1 MPDENE
7 IRQKVAED
15 LGIADMSIAEQKEL
29 ISQFG
34 EVALKAATVAV
45 VGTMSEEQRA
55 QFAVLAQAGDA
66 QAVQAFLDETVPG
79 HEAIASAAVVEEVK
93 NFRASQT
100 A

>member
-15 LGIADMSIAEQKEL
+15 LGIANLSLTEQKEL

-45 VGTMSEEQRA
+45 VGKMTEEQRSE
-55 QFAVLAQAGDA
+55 FAVLAQAGDA
-66 QAVQAFLDETVPG
+66 SAVQKFLDATVPD
-79 HEAIASAAVVEEVK
+79 HEAIASAAVIEEVK
-93 NFRASQT
+93 NFKASQS

>member
-15 LGIADMSIAEQKEL
+15 LGIADLSEAEQKDL

-34 EVALKAATVAV
+34 EVALKAATLAV

-55 QFAVLAQAGDA
+55 EFATLAQAGDSG
-66 QAVQAFLDETVPG
+66 AVQKFLDETVPG